1 MEKNQKRLK
10 ELRKEYDDIM
20 AGELKSAL
28 ESGYGI
34 DGGEYVPEF
43 RDILEPAGFQ
53 VRQADKLE
61 TNGTDE
67 YILKIVRRA
76 S

>member
-1 MEKNQKRLK
+1 VKENQKRLR

-20 AGELKSAL
+20 TEEFNLSIQ
-28 ESGYGI
+28 EGYGI
-34 DGGEYVPEF
+34 DEGEYVPKF

-53 VRQADKLE
+53 VYRADKLE
-61 TNGTDE
+61 TNGSEE
-67 YILKIVRRA
+67 YILKVVRKA